1 MNELNASCWTKS
13 AYDVSSQCD
22 LQVNNMCEAFNK
34 FILELRDKPIIN
46 LMEGIKVYL
55 MQRIVSQMEKMLRYN
70 GPICPKIQ
78 EIYEK
83 IKREAGGWTPEWC
96 GDDQYSLFE
105 VSKNFEKFVVN
116 INKRTCSC
124 RKWDLNS
131 IPCCHGVACLWQNN
145 YNPEAYVA
153 ACYRYIV

>member
-1 MNELNASCWTKS
+1 
-13 AYDVSSQCD
+13 
-22 LQVNNMCEAFNK
+22 MCEAFNK

-105 VSKNFEKFVVN
+105 VSKNFKKFVVN